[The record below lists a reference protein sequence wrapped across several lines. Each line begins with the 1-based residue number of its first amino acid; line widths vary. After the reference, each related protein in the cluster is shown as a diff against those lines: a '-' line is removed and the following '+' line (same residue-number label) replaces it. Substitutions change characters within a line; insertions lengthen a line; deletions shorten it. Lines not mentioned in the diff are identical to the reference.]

1 MGMIGGL
8 LIVGGGLAPLLGD
21 ATSRKSRA
29 STS

>member
-8 LIVGGGLAPLLGD
+8 LIVGGGLAPIMVD

>member
-8 LIVGGGLAPLLGD
+8 LIVGGGLAPIFVD
-21 ATSRKSRA
+21 AATRKSRA